1 MKRDTFKLTTTELAN
16 EVGLSR
22 SYLYKKAK
30 NIGLELNGQYT
41 KEDLKK
47 LKNGNKSRKKS
58 VSKSV
63 SSKEKRQTDETLKG
77 DTFSV
82 IENDLKNQISDL
94 QKQISTQNEQLKVKD
109 EQIKMANQL
118 ADQAQKLQASLQ
130 RKVDEKQELLTIHSR
145 KNFWTRL
152 FGKKE

>member
-47 LKNGNKSRKKS
+47 LKNGTKSRKKS
-58 VSKSV
+58 VSSQ
-63 SSKEKRQTDETLKG
+63 EKRHAKETLKG

-82 IENDLKNQISDL
+82 IEKDLRNQISDL
-94 QKQISTQNEQLKVKD
+94 QKQISTQNEQLKAKD

-118 ADQAQKLQASLQ
+118 ADQAQQLQANLQ
-130 RKVDEKQELLTIHSR
+130 NKLDKKQELLSIQEKKGFWSR
-145 KNFWTRL
+145 I
-152 FGKKE
+152 FGKQQ